1 MRTYKYKLWNHR
13 KGIGIMRRY
22 PEYKESGMEWIGEIP
37 KHWKVKRAK
46 FMFRQ
51 MQRPVRE
58 HDEVITAFRDGIVTL
73 RKNRRTLG
81 FTNSLKE
88 IGYQG
93 LRKGDLVIHAMDG
106 HAGAI
111 GVSDSDGKSSPVYS
125 VCLPISQENVY
136 YYAYLLRYMALSGFI
151 QSLTKGVRERS
162 TEFRFNEF
170 KKLDL
175 PVPSISEQDKI
186 VNFLDRKT
194 GQIDELIRIKERR
207 TELLQEQ
214 RTTLINQAVTK
225 GLDPNVEMKPSGVEW
240 IGEMPKYREVT
251 RLKYICELIIDCE
264 HKTAP
269 TQEIGCPLIR
279 TPNIG
284 IGHLMLD
291 GVNRVS
297 EATYQEWS
305 RRTIPQS
312 GDLILARE
320 APVGNVAIIPK
331 DLKVCLGQRTV
342 LIRPHKNMVCSMF
355 LVYLMLGDEIQ
366 TRLLGRSTGAIVHH
380 LNMADIRNLE
390 LPRLPFLST
399 QRKIV
404 DFLNRKTKQI
414 DELIAAERRKI
425 ELLKEYRQS
434 LISEAVTGK
443 IDVRNE
449 V

>member
-1 MRTYKYKLWNHR
+1 MK
-13 KGIGIMRRY
+13 RY
-22 PEYKESGMEWIGEIP
+22 PEYKNSQLGWVGKIP
-37 KHWKVKRAK
+37 KHW
-46 FMFRQ
+46 
-51 MQRPVRE
+51 
-58 HDEVITAFRDGIVTL
+58 EVIKFHYLSQESR
-73 RKNRRTLG
+73 RKNEDDIDREML
-81 FTNSLKE
+81 SLSSYTGIQVKQYE
-88 IGYQG
+88 YENTKRSKAESLTYFVVEPNQ
-93 LRKGDLVIHAMDG
+93 LVVNPMWQIQRG
-106 HAGAI
+106 I
-111 GVSDSDGKSSPVYS
+111 GVSYLHGIVSPGYRVYYIDLERLIPQYLHYLMRSDGYIDEYNKHIRGLTTYDRS
-125 VCLPISQENVY
+125 VRKEDFEDIGVLLPSKQEQ
-136 YYAYLLRYMALSGFI
+136 I
-151 QSLTKGVRERS
+151 Q
-162 TEFRFNEF
+162 
-170 KKLDL
+170 
-175 PVPSISEQDKI
+175 IA
-186 VNFLDRKT
+186 NFLDQKT
-194 GQIDELIRIKERR
+194 GQIDELLRIKERR
-207 TELLQEQ
+207 IELLQEQ
-214 RTTLINQAVTK
+214 RTVLINQAVTK
-225 GLDPNVEMKPSGVEW
+225 GLDPTVEMKPSGVEW
-240 IGEMPKYREVT
+240 IGEMPKDREVT
-251 RLKYICELIIDCE
+251 RLKYICELIVDCE

-269 TQEIGCPLIR
+269 TQETGYPLIR
-279 TPNIG
+279 TPNIS

-342 LIRPHKNMVCSMF
+342 LIRSDKNKVCSMF

-404 DFLNRKTKQI
+404 DFLNHKTKQI
-414 DELIAAERRKI
+414 DELITTEQRKI

>member
-1 MRTYKYKLWNHR
+1 MK
-13 KGIGIMRRY
+13 RY
-22 PEYKESGMEWIGEIP
+22 PEYKVSDAEWVGEIP
-37 KHWKVKRAK
+37 VHWKMKRAK
-46 FMFRQ
+46 FIFRRL
-51 MQRPVRE
+51 QRPVRE
-58 HDEVITAFRDGIVTL
+58 NDEIITAFRDGIVTL
-73 RKNRRTLG
+73 RKNRRALG

-93 LRKGDLVIHAMDG
+93 LRRGDLVIHAMDG

-125 VCLPISQENVY
+125 VCRPISQENVY

-151 QSLTKGVRERS
+151 ESLTRGVRERS

-170 KKLDL
+170 KEIDL
-175 PVPSISEQDKI
+175 LIPPISEQTQI
-186 VNFLDRKT
+186 ANFLDQKT
-194 GQIDELIRIKERR
+194 GQIDELLRIKERR
-207 TELLQEQ
+207 IELLQEQ
-214 RTTLINQAVTK
+214 RAALINQAVTK
-225 GLDPNVEMKPSGVEW
+225 GLDANVEMKPSGVEW
-240 IGEMPKYREVT
+240 IGEMPKDREVT
-251 RLKYICELIIDCE
+251 RLKYICELIVDCE

-269 TQEIGCPLIR
+269 TQETGYPLIR
-279 TPNIG
+279 TPNIS

-342 LIRPHKNMVCSMF
+342 LIRSDKNKVCSMF

-366 TRLLGRSTGAIVHH
+366 TRILGRSTGAIVHH

-404 DFLNRKTKQI
+404 DFLNHKTKQI
-414 DELIAAERRKI
+414 DDLISEEQRKI

>member
-1 MRTYKYKLWNHR
+1 
-13 KGIGIMRRY
+13 MRRY
-22 PEYKESGMEWIGEIP
+22 PEHKESGVEFIGEIP
-37 KHWKVKRAK
+37 AHWEAKRLGQVSTIFKGGTPKRNVDRYFQGDLPWA
-46 FMFRQ
+46 
-51 MQRPVRE
+51 RPV
-58 HDEVITAFRDGIVTL
+58 DITALKGALYIDDTEIHISEEALG
-73 RKNRRTLG
+73 NSGARRLPAGTVLLTSRATIGETAITTVPMATNQG
-81 FTNSLKE
+81 FANF
-88 IGYQG
+88 
-93 LRKGDLVIHAMDG
+93 
-106 HAGAI
+106 
-111 GVSDSDGKSSPVYS
+111 
-125 VCLPISQENVY
+125 VCNEWLLNIYLVY
-136 YYAYLLRYMALSGFI
+136 YLQAIKDLLI
-151 QSLTKGVRERS
+151 SLGNGSTFLEVTKGTLVGVRIP
-162 TEFRFNEF
+162 
-170 KKLDL
+170 L
-175 PVPSISEQDKI
+175 PPISEQVQI
-186 VNFLDRKT
+186 ANFLDRKT

-207 TELLQEQ
+207 IELLHEQ
-214 RTTLINQAVTK
+214 RTVLINQAVTK
-225 GLDPNVEMKPSGVEW
+225 GLDPNVAMKPSRVEW
-240 IGEMPKYREVT
+240 VGEIPKDRKVT
-251 RLKYICELIIDCE
+251 RLKYICESIVDCE

-269 TQEIGCPLIR
+269 TQETGYPLIR

-297 EATYQEWS
+297 EAIYQEWS

-342 LIRPHKNMVCSMF
+342 LIRPDKNEVCSMF

-366 TRLLGRSTGAIVHH
+366 AKLLGRSTGAIVHH
-380 LNMADIRNLE
+380 LNMTDIRNLE
-390 LPRLPFLST
+390 LPRLPSFST

-414 DELIAAERRKI
+414 DELITTEQRKI

>member
-1 MRTYKYKLWNHR
+1 MKD
-13 KGIGIMRRY
+13 IVVPY
-22 PEYKESGMEWIGEIP
+22 PP
-37 KHWKVKRAK
+37 
-46 FMFRQ
+46 
-51 MQRPVRE
+51 
-58 HDEVITAFRDGIVTL
+58 L
-73 RKNRRTLG
+73 
-81 FTNSLKE
+81 
-88 IGYQG
+88 
-93 LRKGDLVIHAMDG
+93 
-106 HAGAI
+106 
-111 GVSDSDGKSSPVYS
+111 
-125 VCLPISQENVY
+125 
-136 YYAYLLRYMALSGFI
+136 
-151 QSLTKGVRERS
+151 
-162 TEFRFNEF
+162 
-170 KKLDL
+170 
-175 PVPSISEQDKI
+175 SEQTQI

-207 TELLQEQ
+207 IELLQEQ

-225 GLDPNVEMKPSGVEW
+225 GLDPNAEMKPSGVEW
-240 IGEMPKYREVT
+240 IGEIPKDREVT
-251 RLKYICELIIDCE
+251 RLKYICESIVDCE

-269 TQEIGCPLIR
+269 TQEIGYPLIR

-291 GVNRVS
+291 SVNRVS
-297 EATYQEWS
+297 EAIYQEWS

-342 LIRPHKNMVCSMF
+342 LIRPDKNKVCSMF

-366 TRLLGRSTGAIVHH
+366 AQLLGRSTGAIVHH
-380 LNMADIRNLE
+380 LNMTDIRNLE
-390 LPRLPFLST
+390 LPRLPSFST

-414 DELIAAERRKI
+414 DELTATERRKI
-425 ELLKEYRQS
+425 ALLKEYRQS